1 MKYLKTFDSISK
13 GINNIIT
20 TMDFSGK
27 KLDKLPE
34 LPETLL
40 TLYCN
45 NCGLYE
51 LPKLPKN
58 LKHLK
63 CSNNNLKE
71 LPELPDTITELRC
84 YGNKLSYNNLEEYK
98 IWYDKKYPEIAAA
111 KKYNL

>member
-1 MKYLKTFDSISK
+1 MKYIKSFEAIAK
-13 GINNIIT
+13 GINNIVT

-27 KLDKLPE
+27 KMNKLPD

-45 NCGLYE
+45 NCGLNK
-51 LPKLPKN
+51 LPELPKN

-71 LPELPDTITELRC
+71 LPELPESVTELRC
-84 YGNKLSYNNLEEYK
+84 YGNKLPYKNLKEYK
-98 IWYDKKYPEIAAA
+98 EWYAKTYPERIEA